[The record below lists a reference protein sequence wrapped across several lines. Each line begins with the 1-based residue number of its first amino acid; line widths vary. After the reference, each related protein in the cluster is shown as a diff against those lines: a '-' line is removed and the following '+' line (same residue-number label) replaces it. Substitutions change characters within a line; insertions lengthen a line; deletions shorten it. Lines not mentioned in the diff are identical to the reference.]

1 MSQSRTL
8 YITEPFLFYSFEGGQ
23 TPDCFILFIELQTN
37 WTTMNRAWYNVCSIK
52 FFDGLIEQR
61 NRKLIG

>member
-52 FFDGLIEQR
+52 FFDR
-61 NRKLIG
+61 